1 VPERTSKQREESAL
15 LRIRPVRCAPDRL
28 HRGLVFRALRLLR
41 TGRWY
46 GEHQTSYASSLSM
59 EQNKAKSDDA
69 PDLGPTCTRPSK
81 VNDQIRQPNGQ
92 ANEELMCYGPMVHR
106 TDPVLPDT

>member
-1 VPERTSKQREESAL
+1 
-15 LRIRPVRCAPDRL
+15 
-28 HRGLVFRALRLLR
+28 
-41 TGRWY
+41 
-46 GEHQTSYASSLSM
+46 M